1 MSTTLEFKHELRHQL
16 RELNAVIALL
26 ENGQTDDAL
35 NQLREMRDM
44 VQESLND

>member
-1 MSTTLEFKHELRHQL
+1 MKHELRHQL

-26 ENGQTDDAL
+26 ENGQADDSL